1 MNLVDEKK
9 RDSTI
14 WSNIMRST
22 SKMYV
27 GLSSR
32 VSFDGNKSAKMSY
45 DFTSTQP
52 HTHTHKHILK
62 PSCPA
67 FAYDVGCT
75 ICGTGVSNAHTTA
88 TRITQNVYM
97 FGQAM
102 FIKGKHTTV

>member
-45 DFTSTQP
+45 DFTSTTA
-52 HTHTHKHILK
+52 HTHTNTLLNQVARHLL
-62 PSCPA
+62 
-67 FAYDVGCT
+67 
-75 ICGTGVSNAHTTA
+75 TTLA
-88 TRITQNVYM
+88 ALYAAQVFPTPTQ
-97 FGQAM
+97 QLRE
-102 FIKGKHTTV
+102 